1 MTGMG
6 FVCALA
12 LISGAWAGN
21 GEKITVRLVNSAR
34 RVADATLSTGKQQAA
49 RVLSQAGVEVEWREC
64 SADPCA
70 EDLAADE
77 FWMHVA
83 EWKPAESCVETLG
96 FTLLGGDS
104 KPGARVAGIY
114 YPMVRQMADN
124 LVLEEVP
131 ILAAAMAHEI
141 GHLLGLGHST
151 TGVMSCAF
159 NRARI
164 VEMSQGGL
172 LFGRDQ
178 VASMRSELFL
188 RTTAGL
194 TSDFSRAQAPPR

>member
-1 MTGMG
+1 MTSMV

-21 GEKITVRLVNSAR
+21 DEKITVRLVNSAR
-34 RVADATLSTGKQQAA
+34 VADATLSPGKQQAA

-70 EDLAADE
+70 EDLAQDE

-83 EWKPAESCVETLG
+83 DWKPAASCAETLG
-96 FTLLGGDS
+96 FTLLDGNSETGE
-104 KPGARVAGIY
+104 RVAGIY
-114 YPMVRQMADN
+114 YPMVRQMAEN
-124 LVLEEVP
+124 LAFEEAP

-151 TGVMSCAF
+151 TGVMSSTF

-178 VASMRSELFL
+178 ATSMRSELLL
-188 RTTAGL
+188 RTAAAL
-194 TSDFSRAQAPPR
+194 APDFSQAQAPSR